1 MKSLNRSYR
10 YGRTSARAWIRDGGI
25 PTFLPVPALFASVL
39 VLSISSASWLASIG
53 VLITYPILLFK
64 VRSSKRSFYKLSTF
78 VDPYV
83 RLIHEIANNLGFISV
98 VISIGTFLDKLK
110 QERKEDK
117 NEA

>member
-1 MKSLNRSYR
+1 
-10 YGRTSARAWIRDGGI
+10 
-25 PTFLPVPALFASVL
+25 
-39 VLSISSASWLASIG
+39 LSISSGSRLVSIG
-53 VLITYPILLFK
+53 VLITYPIVISK
-64 VRSSKRSFYKLSTF
+64 VSSSKKSFYKLSTF

-98 VISIGTFLDKLK
+98 VVSIETFLNKLR